1 MNDEKK
7 RGYIM
12 KKIKKLVVTVLS
24 AMALMM
30 FIPSLDVYA
39 SGTVSVSVS
48 ASTVNIGDTV
58 TVTAHPSGPSGE
70 AVNAF
75 LTFTYDS
82 SKFSFVSCS
91 EGSNYG
97 GGGGG
102 TVTVTGVESASI
114 TLKATAAGSASVSVA
129 GTDLVA
135 SADGTTEYGEASAG
149 GTSITINNAAAESTS
164 TSSSTA
170 TDNQTT
176 ATTDISNLSGDNS
189 LKSLT
194 LSAGTLSPAFQYN
207 VTKYTA
213 TVGAD
218 VTSIAVSAEPSNEN
232 ATVESVSGNENI
244 VEGNNIIQIVVK
256 AQNGVTATYTITVTK
271 TTTTDT
277 KSEEEQESETEET
290 EETEDTEKSDETS
303 GIVVNEV
310 AYNISEDFAASA
322 IPEDFSETTV
332 TYQGKDYR
340 GVAFDKGNVVMLYL
354 VPEEGDGTGAFFVYD
369 QSANSFCSFTKITY
383 GEKYLIAL
391 LAPQDTAVPST
402 YAQTQLDLGDT
413 GSITAYQQAGED
425 GTVSEFF
432 QFYAIN
438 SDGTEGWYQ
447 YDSTEGTYQRWNG
460 TFEEEEEEEDTTDLE
475 YLQNQYNNLSD
486 KYTADKAKMRKV
498 AAVLIVV
505 CVILLIIVIN
515 LLLRGGR
522 KGESVE
528 YEEDEDDALEEEK
541 EVDVIDTSRRPR
553 PNEDDLSDELP
564 EEEEEAAD
572 EAPEEEETQPEK
584 EPATKPKKG
593 RKKEKVTDEEDDDLE
608 VLDLND
614 L

>member
-1 MNDEKK
+1 
-7 RGYIM
+7 M
-12 KKIKKLVVTVLS
+12 KKAKRLLTVFLSVVV
-24 AMALMM
+24 M
-30 FIPSLDVYA
+30 FGILPTMPVYA
-39 SGTVSVSVS
+39 SGTVTVALSASSVNVGDTVSVTATPSGPGGENVS
-48 ASTVNIGDTV
+48 AS
-58 TVTAHPSGPSGE
+58 
-70 AVNAF
+70 
-75 LTFTYDS
+75 LTFTFDATKLSY
-82 SKFSFVSCS
+82 VSCS
-91 EGSNYG
+91 QEASYDGS
-97 GGGGG
+97 G
-102 TVTVTGVESASI
+102 TVTVSGAKNATI
-114 TLKATAAGSASVSVA
+114 TLTATVAGSAKVTAAGSN
-129 GTDLVA
+129 LVA
-135 SADGTTEYGEASAG
+135 VSDGTTAYGEATAG
-149 GTSITINNAAAESTS
+149 GATITVNGSAAET
-164 TSSSTA
+164 
-170 TDNQTT
+170 TDN
-176 ATTDISNLSGDNS
+176 ANLSGDNS
-189 LKSLT
+189 LQSLT
-194 LSAGTLSPAFQYN
+194 LSQGTLSPAFQYN
-207 VTKYTA
+207 TTSYTA
-213 TVGAD
+213 SVGSD
-218 VTSIAVSAEPSNEN
+218 VTSITVDAKTSNEK
-232 ATVESVSGNENI
+232 ATVESISGNDNLVDGKNTI
-244 VEGNNIIQIVVK
+244 KIVVK
-256 AQNGVTATYTITVTK
+256 AENGTTATYTIVVTRGG
-271 TTTTDT
+271 TTSTTSEAE
-277 KSEEEQESETEET
+277 SEENVTSESTESAE
-290 EETEDTEKSDETS
+290 STS

-369 QSANSFCSFTKITY
+369 QNTNSFCSFTKITY
-383 GEKYLIAL
+383 GEKYLIAF

-413 GSITAYQQAGED
+413 GSITAYQQVGED
-425 GTVSEFF
+425 GTASEFF

-553 PNEDDLSDELP
+553 PDEDDLSDELP

-593 RKKEKVTDEEDDDLE
+593 RKKEKVTDEEEDDLE

>member
-1 MNDEKK
+1 
-7 RGYIM
+7 M
-12 KKIKKLVVTVLS
+12 KKAKRLLTVFLSVVV
-24 AMALMM
+24 M
-30 FIPSLDVYA
+30 FGILPTMPVYA
-39 SGTVSVSVS
+39 SGTVTVALSASSVNVGDTVSVTATPSGPGGENVS
-48 ASTVNIGDTV
+48 AS
-58 TVTAHPSGPSGE
+58 
-70 AVNAF
+70 
-75 LTFTYDS
+75 LTFTFDATKLSY
-82 SKFSFVSCS
+82 VSCS
-91 EGSNYG
+91 QEASYDGS
-97 GGGGG
+97 G
-102 TVTVTGVESASI
+102 TVTVSGAKNATI
-114 TLKATAAGSASVSVA
+114 TLTATAAGSAKVTAA
-129 GTDLVA
+129 GSNLVA
-135 SADGTTEYGEASAG
+135 ASDSTTAYGEATAG
-149 GTSITINNAAAESTS
+149 GATITVNGSAAET
-164 TSSSTA
+164 
-170 TDNQTT
+170 TDN
-176 ATTDISNLSGDNS
+176 ANLSGDNS
-189 LKSLT
+189 LQSLT
-194 LSAGTLSPAFQYN
+194 LSQGTLSPSFQYN
-207 VTKYTA
+207 TTSYTA
-213 TVGAD
+213 SVGSD
-218 VTSIAVSAEPSNEN
+218 VTSITVDAKTSNEK
-232 ATVESVSGNENI
+232 ATVESISGNENLVDGKNTI
-244 VEGNNIIQIVVK
+244 KIVVK
-256 AQNGVTATYTITVTK
+256 AENGTTATYTIVVTK
-271 TTTTDT
+271 GGTTSTTSEAE
-277 KSEEEQESETEET
+277 SEENVTSESTESAE
-290 EETEDTEKSDETS
+290 STS

-369 QSANSFCSFTKITY
+369 QNANSFCSFTKITY

-413 GSITAYQQAGED
+413 SSITAYQQVGED

-447 YDSTEGTYQRWNG
+447 YDSAEGTYQRWNG

-541 EVDVIDTSRRPR
+541 EVDVIDTSSRPR
-553 PNEDDLSDELP
+553 LDEDDLPDELP
-564 EEEEEAAD
+564 EEEEEGAD

-584 EPATKPKKG
+584 EPAAKPKKG
-593 RKKEKVTDEEDDDLE
+593 RKKEKVADEEDDDLE

>member
-1 MNDEKK
+1 
-7 RGYIM
+7 M
-12 KKIKKLVVTVLS
+12 KKAKRLLTVFLSVVV
-24 AMALMM
+24 M
-30 FIPSLDVYA
+30 FGILPTMPVYA
-39 SGTVSVSVS
+39 SGTVTVALSASSVKVGDTVSVTATPSGPGGENVS
-48 ASTVNIGDTV
+48 AS
-58 TVTAHPSGPSGE
+58 
-70 AVNAF
+70 
-75 LTFTYDS
+75 LTFTFDATKLSY
-82 SKFSFVSCS
+82 VSCS
-91 EGSNYG
+91 QEASYDGSG
-97 GGGGG
+97 M
-102 TVTVTGVESASI
+102 VTVSGAKNATI
-114 TLKATAAGSASVSVA
+114 TLTATAAGSAKVTAA
-129 GTDLVA
+129 GSNLVA
-135 SADGTTEYGEASAG
+135 ASDSTTAYGEATAG
-149 GTSITINNAAAESTS
+149 GATITVNGSAAET
-164 TSSSTA
+164 
-170 TDNQTT
+170 TDN
-176 ATTDISNLSGDNS
+176 ANLSGDNS
-189 LKSLT
+189 LQSLT
-194 LSAGTLSPAFQYN
+194 LSQGTLSPSFQYN
-207 VTKYTA
+207 TTSYTA
-213 TVGAD
+213 SVGSD
-218 VTSIAVSAEPSNEN
+218 VTSITVDAKTSNEK
-232 ATVESVSGNENI
+232 ATVESISGNDNLVDGKNTI
-244 VEGNNIIQIVVK
+244 KIVVK
-256 AQNGVTATYTITVTK
+256 AENGTTATYTIVVTK
-271 TTTTDT
+271 GGTTSTTSEAE
-277 KSEEEQESETEET
+277 SEENVTSESTESAE
-290 EETEDTEKSDETS
+290 STS

-369 QSANSFCSFTKITY
+369 QNANSFCSFTKITY

-413 GSITAYQQAGED
+413 GSITAYQQVGED

-447 YDSTEGTYQRWNG
+447 YDSAEGTYQRWNG

-541 EVDVIDTSRRPR
+541 EVDVID
-553 PNEDDLSDELP
+553 LSLIHI
-564 EEEEEAAD
+564 
-572 EAPEEEETQPEK
+572 
-584 EPATKPKKG
+584 
-593 RKKEKVTDEEDDDLE
+593 
-608 VLDLND
+608 
-614 L
+614 